1 MKFLINASYSAE
13 GAKGVLQSGS
23 GTKRKQMT
31 ESMINGLGGKMEAYY
46 YVSNCDA
53 FVICELPD
61 AAAAAAIALAIK
73 ASGMGSITTTLLL
86 ETEEVDRAT
95 QLTVQYQHSAS

>member
-31 ESMINGLGGKMEAYY
+31 EAMINDLGGTMESFYY
-46 YVSNCDA
+46 ATNCDA
-53 FVICELPD
+53 YVTCDLPN

-73 ASGMGSITTTLLL
+73 ASGLGSITVTLLL
-86 ETEEVDRAT
+86 ETEEVDKAT
-95 QLTVQYQHSAS
+95 QMDVKYRHPLN

>member
-53 FVICELPD
+53 YIICELPD
-61 AAAAAAIALAIK
+61 AAAAAAIALAVK
-73 ASGMGSITTTLLL
+73 ASGMGAITTTLLM

-95 QLTVQYQHSAS
+95 QLTVKYQHAAS

>member
-23 GTKRKQMT
+23 GTKRKQVT

-73 ASGMGSITTTLLL
+73 ASRMGSITTTLLL